1 MVTNRQAPD
10 GIPARSAAHTL
21 WLPKPTLAIA
31 TAIVLAYA
39 AFVGWT
45 AWNDEKA
52 TVEQELGTITELES
66 RALDSYFSH
75 LELGLRHLGAD
86 LTRDGD
92 QIDLN
97 KAYPAVKRFHEI
109 SPELIN
115 VSLIAADGKLLLTA
129 KSPPGSTHA
138 TLANE
143 SSFTEYVSALKQGT
157 AVALGRPLLGV
168 VTKKA
173 IVPLRHPLR
182 DKEGNLRYVL
192 SANLS
197 HEHLRSFW
205 MDAPITEKAAIGLIR
220 DNGYLLSRYPV
231 PAAATLDE
239 IYGKPRTGVLIAHLQ
254 ERGFPQAGTV
264 QGPSSLDGP
273 DYLTAFRRLT
283 NHPVTLFVTLPMS
296 DVRTS
301 WWQRVRATYLALL
314 VLVLGGAFAY
324 AYLKRRQAQ
333 WERAEEKI
341 LAAQRASEG
350 RFRAVIEAS
359 TIPTAINDK
368 LQKVTYLNPAFVA
381 SFGYT
386 LDDIPTLE
394 QWWPK
399 AYPDPD
405 YRDHVARTWQAHLEA
420 SLRNAQAFEPLEIR
434 VTTKSGGQR
443 TVIAAATLLE
453 PLDTGESVVTLYD
466 ITDRKNAEEA
476 LLDSRQ
482 QLLEAQSIAQL
493 GSWHVI
499 FGRGDRPDAWTIS
512 DELRRMYGHANGVQI
527 DKETGFVRMPPE
539 DRERVAKI
547 WESARHGKGPDS
559 WEHRI
564 VVGDAVKWMQVSAR
578 FKFDADGQ
586 AIEASGT
593 NHDVTE
599 RKLAEAELEGHRHH
613 LEELVA
619 ARTAELAQARDDA
632 QAANRAKSV
641 FLANMSHELR
651 TPMNGIMGMTELLLR
666 RVTDPTQLDWLRK
679 SQSAAQHLLSV
690 INNILDISKIEA
702 DRMTLNAEDFSP
714 AQAIE
719 DAIQMQIAAAH
730 AKGLQLSHD
739 RSSPLPDRAHGDTT
753 RFKQIL
759 LNFIG
764 NAIKF
769 SGQGEITVRATVVE
783 QDHQGLLIR
792 LEVSDQGI
800 GITPEQQAR
809 LFHAFT
815 QADDTATRRYGGTG
829 LGLIISKRIAAL
841 MGGEVGASSEPGKG
855 SCFWAT
861 VRLKTA
867 MGREPQVMEV
877 PTDRARQTL
886 ERQHTGA
893 RILIAEDEPVNRE
906 VITSIL
912 QDAGLALDVVT
923 NGREALE
930 KVRQESY
937 ELILL
942 DIQMPVMNGLEAAR
956 AIRGLPGMADI
967 PILALTANAFTEDRD
982 ECLAAGMNQHIG
994 KPVEPEALYKT
1005 VLHWLQAARGKGSR

>member
-1 MVTNRQAPD
+1 
-10 GIPARSAAHTL
+10 
-21 WLPKPTLAIA
+21 
-31 TAIVLAYA
+31 
-39 AFVGWT
+39 
-45 AWNDEKA
+45 
-52 TVEQELGTITELES
+52 
-66 RALDSYFSH
+66 
-75 LELGLRHLGAD
+75 
-86 LTRDGD
+86 
-92 QIDLN
+92 
-97 KAYPAVKRFHEI
+97 
-109 SPELIN
+109 
-115 VSLIAADGKLLLTA
+115 
-129 KSPPGSTHA
+129 
-138 TLANE
+138 
-143 SSFTEYVSALKQGT
+143 
-157 AVALGRPLLGV
+157 
-168 VTKKA
+168 
-173 IVPLRHPLR
+173 
-182 DKEGNLRYVL
+182 
-192 SANLS
+192 
-197 HEHLRSFW
+197 
-205 MDAPITEKAAIGLIR
+205 
-220 DNGYLLSRYPV
+220 
-231 PAAATLDE
+231 
-239 IYGKPRTGVLIAHLQ
+239 
-254 ERGFPQAGTV
+254 
-264 QGPSSLDGP
+264 
-273 DYLTAFRRLT
+273 
-283 NHPVTLFVTLPMS
+283 
-296 DVRTS
+296 
-301 WWQRVRATYLALL
+301 
-314 VLVLGGAFAY
+314 
-324 AYLKRRQAQ
+324 
-333 WERAEEKI
+333 
-341 LAAQRASEG
+341 
-350 RFRAVIEAS
+350 
-359 TIPTAINDK
+359 
-368 LQKVTYLNPAFVA
+368 
-381 SFGYT
+381 
-386 LDDIPTLE
+386 
-394 QWWPK
+394 
-399 AYPDPD
+399 
-405 YRDHVARTWQAHLEA
+405 
-420 SLRNAQAFEPLEIR
+420 
-434 VTTKSGGQR
+434 
-443 TVIAAATLLE
+443 
-453 PLDTGESVVTLYD
+453 
-466 ITDRKNAEEA
+466 
-476 LLDSRQ
+476 
-482 QLLEAQSIAQL
+482 
-493 GSWHVI
+493 
-499 FGRGDRPDAWTIS
+499 
-512 DELRRMYGHANGVQI
+512 MYGHANGVQI

-599 RKLAEAELEGHRHH
+599 RKLAETELEGHRHH